1 MTQCS
6 SRIMNVFIGSS
17 VQWGEVEG
25 GGGSGVE
32 WHFYICPK
40 QFYGGH
46 GFQVLLLKQGI
57 KFHKE
62 KRRFLAKSTNLA

>member
-1 MTQCS
+1 M
-6 SRIMNVFIGSS
+6 V
-17 VQWGEVEG
+17 G

-32 WHFYICPK
+32 WHFYIFPK

-62 KRRFLAKSTNLA
+62 KKKVPRKEHEPCINI

>member
-1 MTQCS
+1 
-6 SRIMNVFIGSS
+6 MNVFIGSS
-17 VQWGEVEG
+17 VQWGRGG

-32 WHFYICPK
+32 WHFYIFPK

-62 KRRFLAKSTNLA
+62 KKKVPRKEHEPCINI

>member
-17 VQWGEVEG
+17 VQWGEVE

>member
-1 MTQCS
+1 MYSLGQAS
-6 SRIMNVFIGSS
+6 SG
-17 VQWGEVEG
+17 GEVGG

-32 WHFYICPK
+32 WHFYIFPK